1 MFTQIS
7 LSPCTQYVIY
17 LLASWTATVKVLKV
31 LGEAQT
37 KTLELAEN
45 T

>member
-1 MFTQIS
+1 MFTQTL
-7 LSPCTQYVIY
+7 LSPCTPYIIY

-37 KTLELAEN
+37 KALELAEN